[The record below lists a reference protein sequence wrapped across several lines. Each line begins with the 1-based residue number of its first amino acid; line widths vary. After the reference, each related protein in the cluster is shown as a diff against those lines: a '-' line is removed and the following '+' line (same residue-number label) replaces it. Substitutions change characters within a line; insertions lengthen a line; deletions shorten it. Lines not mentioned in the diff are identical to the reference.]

1 MREKDGRIGSNFELR
16 TAASKNVLARM
27 SSQDLKILSDAT
39 KEVAKIGYP
48 EADKRRSVVTKN
60 TFYIEVLPTNKFR
73 SRSQSRYISLSPI
86 LTNSKYFLG

>member
-39 KEVAKIGYP
+39 KEMAKIGYL
-48 EADKRRSVVTKN
+48 EADKRRSVVTK
-60 TFYIEVLPTNKFR
+60 I
-73 SRSQSRYISLSPI
+73 LSI
-86 LTNSKYFLG
+86 LRFCPQTNSGPNIPFTNFN